1 MLTIVEPV
9 GRLGNQTI
17 RAIAVSMIAEKMG
30 IRVQYSSH
38 YVIQQ
43 LGIPLYSGKKTHR
56 TTVDLTDDN
65 YHILYETPPMA
76 NLNLREH
83 YFQTQ
88 MITKKIKAYLNMH
101 QHSIMNK
108 NPFQHRYNNN
118 NDVFI
123 HVRLGDVAQY
133 NPGLSYYK
141 KAIEECGPLNNI
153 YISTDEP
160 THPIIQEVVTYRNT
174 MLLSYDEINTLQF
187 GSTCR
192 FIILS
197 HGSFSAVLGY
207 MGFLSTVY
215 YPQYGYRWYGDM
227 FSIDGWKEIIY
238 CDDTT

>member
-9 GRLGNQTI
+9 GRLGNQII

-38 YVIQQ
+38 YAIQQ

-56 TTVDLTDDN
+56 NTVDLTDEN
-65 YHILYETPPMA
+65 YSTLYETPPMA
-76 NLNLREH
+76 NLNPAKQ

-88 MITKKIKAYLNMH
+88 TISKRIKVYIDLH
-101 QHSIMNK
+101 QHSIINK

-141 KAIEECGPLNNI
+141 KAIEECGPLNKI

-160 THPIIQEVVTYRNT
+160 SHPIIQELQKYSNT
-174 MLLSYDEINTLQF
+174 TLLSYDEIKTLQF

-197 HGSFSAVLGY
+197 HGSFSAIIGY
-207 MGFLSTVY
+207 LGFLSTVY
-215 YPQYGYRWYGDM
+215 YPPHTHRWYGDM
-227 FSIDGWKEIIY
+227 FSIDGWKEVEVV
-238 CDDTT
+238 